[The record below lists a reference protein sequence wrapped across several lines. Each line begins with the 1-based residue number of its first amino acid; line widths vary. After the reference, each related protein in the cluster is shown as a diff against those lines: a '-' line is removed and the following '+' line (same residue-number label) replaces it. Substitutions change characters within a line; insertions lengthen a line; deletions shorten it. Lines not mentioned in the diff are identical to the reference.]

1 MVLRTLIRVDMKT
14 LRSMVDAQDSDDVVH
29 LDAVTRVLTH
39 EDFTPVCADFLTI
52 SELVAAAMRCSS
64 PSNSPMDY
72 LHWRLS
78 LEGLSASLLSL
89 AWSHEHGLTF
99 GEFRTACAALQEHA
113 SLAIDLYNCQPVSL
127 SSIARFLSRSPESG
141 YLALELASHL
151 STADAMRASCALVT
165 SANTVSDST
174 VSDSTV
180 SYNMV
185 SDSKVAS

>member
-1 MVLRTLIRVDMKT
+1 MKT
-14 LRSMVDAQDSDDVVH
+14 LRAMVDAQDPDDVVH

-39 EDFTPVCADFLTI
+39 ENFSPPCAEFLTI
-52 SELVAAAMRCSS
+52 SELVAAAMRCSP

-72 LHWRLS
+72 LHWRLG
-78 LEGLSASLLSL
+78 LEGLSASLLSQ
-89 AWSHEHGLTF
+89 AWSHEPGLTF
-99 GEFRTACAALQEHA
+99 GEFRTACTALEGHA